1 MTPANEL
8 TLLLKAWAGGDE
20 QALDRLTP
28 MVYDELRRLAHHYM
42 RRVGNANTLQTTALA
57 NEVWCRVADR
67 HALAFND
74 RVHFFAVC
82 AQMMRRIL
90 VDAAR
95 ARGSQKRGGGL
106 LRINLD
112 EVMIV
117 SRQPDEDLIA
127 LHEALTRL
135 AAIDPRKASMIELR
149 FFGGLSVE
157 EAGHVLRISVQ
168 SVHRDWKLAR
178 AWLLRDM
185 QR

>member
-8 TLLLKAWAGGDE
+8 TVLLKAWRGGDG

-28 MVYDELRRLAHHYM
+28 LVYDELRRLAHHYM
-42 RRVGNANTLQTTALA
+42 RRAGNAHTLQTTALA
-57 NEVWCRVADR
+57 NEVWLRLADR
-67 HALAFND
+67 QSLGFND

-127 LHEALTRL
+127 LDEALTRL
-135 AAIDPRKASMIELR
+135 AAIDPRKASMIECCV
-149 FFGGLSVE
+149 FSE
-157 EAGHVLRISVQ
+157 
-168 SVHRDWKLAR
+168 D
-178 AWLLRDM
+178 
-185 QR
+185 